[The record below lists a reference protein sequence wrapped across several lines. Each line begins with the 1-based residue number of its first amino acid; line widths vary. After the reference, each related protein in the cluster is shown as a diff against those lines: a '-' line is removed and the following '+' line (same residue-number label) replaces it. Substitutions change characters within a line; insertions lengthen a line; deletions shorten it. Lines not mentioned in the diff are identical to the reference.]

1 VTRPDDS
8 FLSLNQLANV
18 RRHADRLL
26 RDAAAQGVFPTPIDE
41 IMAAAKLTVVDDEIL
56 NETFLRRF
64 LDRTKAGVA
73 TIKSAL
79 SKVLGLFEANDR
91 LVVIDK
97 DIPIPRIPFV
107 KLHEAGHGTMPHQS
121 KVYALIHDCEKTLD
135 ADITD
140 LFEREA
146 NVFAS
151 EVMFQGEI
159 FAQHAHDKELGIK
172 TAIDLAKQFG
182 GSNYATFRR
191 YVTTNPRACCLIVLE
206 PLVTGASGD
215 FRAEVRRIVAS
226 KSFDTLYDATKLAY
240 PVTLQHPLSALVPRG
255 QKQRMVSP
263 RGIALIDRNGDH
275 RECIGETFNTKHQ
288 ILILL
293 RDERPLNTT
302 TTIVMPGTV
311 EFRRATT
318 RLARRT

>member
-1 VTRPDDS
+1 MSRPDNS
-8 FLSLNQLANV
+8 FLTANQLANV

-26 RDAAAQGVFPTPIDE
+26 RDAAAQGVFPTPVDA

-56 NETFLRRF
+56 NESFLHRF
-64 LDRTKAGVA
+64 MVKAKASVA

-79 SKVLGLFEANDR
+79 SKVLGLLEANDR

-97 DIPIPRIPFV
+97 NVPRPRIPFV

-151 EVMFQGEI
+151 EVKFQGEI
-159 FAQHAHDKELGIK
+159 FGQHAHDKVFGVR
-172 TAIDLAKQFG
+172 TAIDLANQFG
-182 GSNYATFRR
+182 GSKYATFRR

-206 PLVTGASGD
+206 PLVTVGSGD
-215 FRAEVRRIVAS
+215 FRAEVRRVVAS
-226 KSFDTLYDATKLAY
+226 KSFDALYDATKLAHA
-240 PVTLQHPLSALVPRG
+240 VTARHPLSALVPRG
-255 QKQRMVSP
+255 QKQRMVP
-263 RGIALIDRNGDH
+263 ARGIVLVDRNGDR
-275 RECIGETFNTKHQ
+275 RECIGETFNTTHQ
-288 ILILL
+288 ILILV
-293 RDERPLNTT
+293 RDERSLSA
-302 TTIVMPGTV
+302 TTIVMPGTA
-311 EFRRATT
+311 EFQRTT
-318 RLARRT
+318 STLARRR

>member
-1 VTRPDDS
+1 VSRPDDS
-8 FLSLNQLANV
+8 FLNPDQLANV
-18 RRHADRLL
+18 HRHADRLL
-26 RDAAAQGVFPTPIDE
+26 REAAACGRFPTPIDD

-56 NETFLRRF
+56 NDTFLRRF
-64 LDRTKAGVA
+64 LAKARAGIA

-97 DIPIPRIPFV
+97 DVPSPRIPFV

-135 ADITD
+135 PDITD

-151 EVMFQGEI
+151 EAMFQGDI
-159 FAQHAHDKELGIK
+159 FAQQAHDKEFGIK
-172 TAIDLAKQFG
+172 TAMGLAKQFG

-191 YVTTNPRACCLIVLE
+191 YVTTNPRACCLVVLE
-206 PLVTGASGD
+206 PVLTDGRGD
-215 FRAEVRRIVAS
+215 FKADVRRVVAS
-226 KSFDTLYDATKLAY
+226 KTFDKIYDAAKLGHT
-240 PVTLQHPLSALVPRG
+240 VTGQHPLSTLVPRG
-255 QKQRMVSP
+255 KNQRMVYP
-263 RGIALIDRNGDH
+263 RGIGLVDRNGEP
-275 RECIGETFNTKHQ
+275 RECIGEAFNTKHQ
-288 ILILL
+288 ILILI

-302 TTIVMPGTV
+302 TIVLPRTAEFERLAGKL
-311 EFRRATT
+311 FRRT
-318 RLARRT
+318 